1 MKKRM
6 SILMMGVLLSITSV
20 GAQEQYKKQGQHV
33 SKERMHEMNAKAKEE
48 LQLSDE
54 QAKQWEKIHQDF
66 FKENQEIMKDESL
79 SHEDKKAKQ
88 QNLRNNKDDAI
99 QAILNEEQFS
109 QYLDKRKEMR
119 MHGQNQKGPRGA
131 QKLNEIKTNLSL
143 SGEQTDQ
150 WDAIVKNYGAK
161 MKSIKSDDSLEEKQ
175 KKSEMK
181 SLKGGMEKELMA
193 ILTKEQQ
200 VQFKE
205 EIERKKKERAQQQ
218 NNKNR
223 VE

>member
-6 SILMMGVLLSITSV
+6 SILIMGFLLGTTSIL
-20 GAQEQYKKQGQHV
+20 AQEQYKKQGQHA
-33 SKERMHEMNAKAKEE
+33 SKERMHEMNEKAKEE

-54 QAKQWEKIHQDF
+54 QAKQWDKVHQDF

-79 SHEDKKAKQ
+79 SNEDKKAKQ
-88 QNLRNNKDDAI
+88 QNLRKNKDDAI
-99 QAILNEEQFS
+99 KAILNDDQFAK
-109 QYLDKRKEMR
+109 YLEKKKEMR
-119 MHGQNQKGPRGA
+119 MHGQNQKGPRGV
-131 QKLNEIKTNLSL
+131 QKLNEIKTDLNLS
-143 SGEQTDQ
+143 GDQTDQ
-150 WDAIVKNYGAK
+150 WDAIVKNYGTK
-161 MKSIKSDDSLEEKQ
+161 MKSIKSDNGIEEQ
-175 KKSEMK
+175 HKKSEMK
-181 SLKGGMEKELMA
+181 SLKGAMEKELMA

-205 EIERKKKERAQQQ
+205 EIQRKKKERAQQQ